1 MANFNLFNTRQAQLP
16 ASDTLN
22 KQQAPAYAYKP
33 KHKLA
38 QLAVTGCLNQ
48 TFYADAQTQLAEV
61 LKLVGE
67 LDARYVAKAA
77 LYALSLIHI

>member
-22 KQQAPAYAYKP
+22 NQQAPAYSYKP

-48 TFYADAQTQLAEV
+48 TYYAAVSYTHLTLPTIYSV
-61 LKLVGE
+61 
-67 LDARYVAKAA
+67 
-77 LYALSLIHI
+77 